1 MAKRVK
7 RKPRE
12 PSRRTNW
19 WLIGAII
26 VAGIVAIFALL
37 YLALQ
42 EPEPPTLS
50 GFCLDNPDNCI
61 FKGPAGAPVS
71 IVEISDY
78 GCSHC
83 RDFNLETAGLIED
96 LYVTP
101 GDVQW
106 IVMPFALNA
115 GTFPAASAAMCA
127 NDQGHFDDFHHRLFE
142 LQGNPAVFTP
152 EGLGQVAAELNMDQ
166 AAFDACVE
174 NAVYDG
180 VIQENIREASLA
192 GVNATPSFYIN
203 DRKFSGNLPLPTFQS
218 EIASALGADNA
229 N

>member
-1 MAKRVK
+1 MAKRLK

-12 PSRRTNW
+12 QGRKTNY
-19 WLIGAII
+19 WLIGAI
-26 VAGIVAIFALL
+26 VFGGIVAIFALL

-42 EPEPPTLS
+42 EPEPSTLTQY
-50 GFCLDNPDNCI
+50 CLDNPDSCI
-61 FKGPAGAPVS
+61 FKGSDDAPVK

-83 RDFNLETAGLIED
+83 RDFNLQTAGLLED
-96 LYVTP
+96 LFVTP

-127 NDQGHFDDFHHRLFE
+127 NDQGRFEEFHRNMFE
-142 LQGNPAVFTP
+142 LQGNPAAYTP
-152 EGLGQVAAELNMDQ
+152 EGLSQLASSLGMDQ
-166 AAFDACVE
+166 AVFDSCVE
-174 NAVYDG
+174 NAVYDS
-180 VIQENIREASLA
+180 VIQKNIREASLA
-192 GVNATPSFYIN
+192 GVNATPSFFVN
-203 DRKFSGNLPLPTFQS
+203 DRKLGGNLPLPAFQE
-218 EIASALGADNA
+218 EIASALGSADA